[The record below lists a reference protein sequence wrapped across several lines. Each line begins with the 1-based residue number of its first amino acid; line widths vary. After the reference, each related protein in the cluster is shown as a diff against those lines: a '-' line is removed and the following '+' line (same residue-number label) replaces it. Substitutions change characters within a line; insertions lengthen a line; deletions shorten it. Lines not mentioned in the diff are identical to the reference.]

1 MHPKEKQI
9 FEMIR
14 SCLTRLGADMA
25 DGPLDRVLA
34 GVLSEV
40 DPFLGFVMEKRN
52 AATLQTIYSNFCE
65 VRVMVRVGL
74 PIPGCLSVFADL
86 DLSQETKMEYDA
98 GWGLDGLRFD
108 ECEQSEVLRLA
119 YARLAEG
126 LPSHHAR
133 LELISEIANSW
144 ASPPVLE
151 IWDLLDRFPDQNTV
165 DAACRMVRT
174 GTSVGTPEK
183 A

>member
-9 FEMIR
+9 SEMIR
-14 SCLTRLGADMA
+14 SCLARLGVDMA
-25 DGPLDRVLA
+25 DVPVDLVLA

-40 DPFLGFVMEKRN
+40 DPFLGFVMDKRN
-52 AATLQTIYSNFCE
+52 AATVQTIYSNFCG

-86 DLSQETKMEYDA
+86 DMTQETKMEYDA

-108 ECEQSEVLRLA
+108 ECEQSEVLRLV
-119 YARLAEG
+119 YAGLAEG

-133 LELISEIANSW
+133 LELISETANSA

-151 IWDLLDRFPDQNTV
+151 MWDLLDSFPDQNTV
-165 DAACRMVRT
+165 DATCRMVLT
-174 GTSVGTPEK
+174 GKFAGRPKK